1 VSRERDDART
11 SVKGL
16 CGLVGYS
23 RQAYYK
29 ERRRRS
35 REEIDEDAI
44 VELVKKERKIQ
55 PKLGTRKLKI
65 TLAQELAEMGIR
77 IGRDRLFA
85 VLRKH
90 ELLIATRR
98 RAAQTTDSRHG
109 WYAWP
114 NLLRNVVPS
123 VPHQVWVS
131 DLTYIRTDEGFMYL
145 SLVTDA
151 YSRKV
156 VGYCIH
162 DSLETIGCLN
172 ALRMAL
178 AQLPQ
183 GACPFHHSDRGAQ
196 YCCAD
201 YVDELERR
209 GCPISMT
216 EINHCYENAK
226 AERVNGILKGEYGLN
241 ETFRTKSQATEAARQ
256 AIAIYNDRRLH
267 TALGYRTPSS
277 VHGQREAA

>member
-1 VSRERDDART
+1 MSRERDDT
-11 SVKGL
+11 GISVNGL
-16 CGLVGYS
+16 CALVGFS
-23 RQAYYK
+23 RQSYYK

-44 VELVKKERKIQ
+44 VELVKRERKIQ
-55 PKLGTRKLKI
+55 PKIGTRKLKI
-65 TLAQELAEMGIR
+65 ALAQELAEMGIV

-85 VLRKH
+85 VLRKRK
-90 ELLIATRR
+90 LLVPAR
-98 RAAQTTDSRHG
+98 RARTKTTNSRHG

-114 NLLRNVVPS
+114 NLLRHVIPS
-123 VPHQVWVS
+123 VPHQAWVS

-151 YSRKV
+151 YSRKI

-162 DSLETIGCLN
+162 DSLETIGCLK

-178 AQLPQ
+178 AQLPK

-209 GCPISMT
+209 GCPLSMT
-216 EINHCYENAK
+216 EVNHCYENAK

-241 ETFRTKSQATEAARQ
+241 ETFRRKEQAIEAARQ